1 MYKNFMSIEWTEVNT
16 FVLPWTTHSRVS
28 GIAIGVQV
36 AKNTGSSRD
45 DKGRTPK

>member
-1 MYKNFMSIEWTEVNT
+1 MSIECIDVNT
-16 FVLPWTTHSRVS
+16 LVLPCTTHSRVS

-45 DKGRTPK
+45 DKGKNPK